1 MTKEIPNF
9 EWKGDTSEKSN
20 QNLNIEKQKLE
31 DKNNQV
37 KDYPAVRFLSS
48 IASFLAKAGIYGSIV
63 GYIIYIY
70 TASSWV
76 SNEQKIIMFFVV
88 AIATFIYF
96 VYWKAISELLIIF
109 VDIAQDTRKIR
120 LNKEK

>member
-1 MTKEIPNF
+1 MTKGIPNF
-9 EWKGDTSEKSN
+9 EWKGDTSEKNN

-31 DKNNQV
+31 NKDKQV

-48 IASFLAKAGIYGSIV
+48 IAFFLAYAGIFLAIAGFVIFVSE
-63 GYIIYIY
+63 
-70 TASSWV
+70 SWV
-76 SNEQKIIMFFVV
+76 SEEEILIMFFAV

>member
-1 MTKEIPNF
+1 MTKGIPNF
-9 EWKGDTSEKSN
+9 EWKGDTSEKNN

-31 DKNNQV
+31 NKDKQV

-48 IASFLAKAGIYGSIV
+48 IASFLAKAGIFLAIAGFVIF
-63 GYIIYIY
+63 
-70 TASSWV
+70 V
-76 SNEQKIIMFFVV
+76 SESNYSEDEILIMFFAV

>member
-1 MTKEIPNF
+1 MTTEIPNF
-9 EWKGDTSEKSN
+9 DWKDETSEKNN
-20 QNLNIEKQKLE
+20 QNKNIEKQKSE
-31 DKNNQV
+31 DKNNQA

-48 IASFLAKAGIYGSIV
+48 IALILAYAGIFIGIA
-63 GYIIYIY
+63 GYIIYI
-70 TASSWV
+70 SESWV
-76 SNEQKIIMFFVV
+76 SDEQKIIMFFVF

-120 LNKEK
+120 LNK